1 MSEITQ
7 ILTEIEAGQEGATER
22 LLPLVYDQLRRLARR
37 QMTLENDTQ
46 TLDPTGLVHEAY
58 LRLIGKPGQET
69 LTWNSRGH
77 FLAAAAEAM
86 RRILVESAR
95 RKRSLKAGGRRR
107 KLPLTGNEAGTQPQS
122 DSWLVID
129 QAMSDL
135 ALVDPLAARVSEL
148 RLFTGLSID
157 DVAEALEISRA
168 TAFRHWAYARA
179 RLRMAMGEADD
190 RLASASPIGDDEFIY

>member
-1 MSEITQ
+1 MSDITQ
-7 ILTEIEAGQEGATER
+7 ILTEIEAGDEGAAQR

-37 QMTLENDTQ
+37 QMAREHDTQ

-58 LRLIGKPGQET
+58 LRLNGIPGQET
-69 LTWNSRGH
+69 LNWNSRGH
-77 FLAAAAEAM
+77 FFAAAAEAM
-86 RRILVESAR
+86 RRILVEKGR
-95 RKRSLKAGGRRR
+95 RKRSLKAGGGRR

-129 QAMSDL
+129 EAIRDL
-135 ALVDPLAARVSEL
+135 ALADPLAARVSEL

-168 TAFRHWAYARA
+168 TAFRHWAYARQIAA
-179 RLRMAMGEADD
+179 RPR
-190 RLASASPIGDDEFIY
+190 